1 MIDIENNI
9 IIHHLLSGFKFSHSI
24 KRRPVSSSKFLTTN
38 LHFLRMTSSSLSLSL
53 LWYIYFTFQQN
64 FHLLP
69 PLAIIVKT
77 QEYIFKKKNS
87 FLQNNSESLL
97 IFSIIPVEVK
107 RGKARQLFVNN
118 YLFRVM
124 HPTTQL
130 GALSQKRGGNH
141 TKAAICQLA
150 LIYERIVRKLSTFRS
165 DLVLTW
171 FVQGS
176 TPFWK

>member
-38 LHFLRMTSSSLSLSL
+38 LHFLRMTSSSISLSTLVYL
-53 LWYIYFTFQQN
+53 LYLLAKFPLTTPFSYYSKNTRVYF
-64 FHLLP
+64 L
-69 PLAIIVKT
+69 
-77 QEYIFKKKNS
+77 KKNS

-124 HPTTQL
+124 HPTT
-130 GALSQKRGGNH
+130 
-141 TKAAICQLA
+141 
-150 LIYERIVRKLSTFRS
+150 
-165 DLVLTW
+165 
-171 FVQGS
+171 
-176 TPFWK
+176 